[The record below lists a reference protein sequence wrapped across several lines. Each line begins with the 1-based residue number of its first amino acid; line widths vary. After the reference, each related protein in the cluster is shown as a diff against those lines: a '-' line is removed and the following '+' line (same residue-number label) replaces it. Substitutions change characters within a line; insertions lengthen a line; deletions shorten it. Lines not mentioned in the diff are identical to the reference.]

1 MKGSEIVQVEGG
13 HIIRATGRKDRHSK
27 VFTAKGPRDRRVRLS
42 AHTAIQFYD
51 VQDRLG
57 YDRPSKALDWLIQK
71 AKNAIN
77 QLNHELPPWNP
88 GTDNNAVLLAPSSDS
103 NPSSGEQANDQL
115 PENTSNSTNPSSFI
129 MQAADVNSMKSLF
142 PTNSV
147 NFPADN
153 FSNQGI
159 NILPRANSMFQAG
172 DLGLSLQSLQA
183 ADHENST
190 ENHHPA
196 GSNLM
201 GFHDQSSS
209 WNMEQQGYFPQGF
222 AFSQRDL
229 LQSNLFA
236 HSWIHNNERPFT
248 VAAEHNYQQPARSA
262 AAAARQSS
270 DSGNHFDL
278 GFHVLPAQFYPE
290 DGEGINR

>member
-1 MKGSEIVQVEGG
+1 MKGSEIVQVQGG

-77 QLNHELPPWNP
+77 QLNELPTWNP
-88 GTDNNAVLLAPSSDS
+88 STDNAVAPSSDS
-103 NPSSGEQANDQL
+103 NPCSGELAQDQPDIHL
-115 PENTSNSTNPSSFI
+115 ENTSNSNPSISTCSF
-129 MQAADVNSMKSLF
+129 MHAADVNSMKSLF

-147 NFPADN
+147 NYSD
-153 FSNQGI
+153 FSNEGI
-159 NILPRANSMFQAG
+159 IPRASFQAE

-183 ADHENST
+183 DQNSENPGH
-190 ENHHPA
+190 NPLPL
-196 GSNLM
+196 GSNNLM
-201 GFHDQSSS
+201 GFQDTFQRTDNWCNSSG
-209 WNMEQQGYFPQGF
+209 NMEAISQQGFFPQGF

-236 HSWIHNNERPFT
+236 HAWNERPSFA
-248 VAAEHNYQQPARSA
+248 VADHNYQPPRG
-262 AAAARQSS
+262 RQSS

-278 GFHVLPAQFYPE
+278 GFHVPAQFYDE
-290 DGEGINR
+290 DGEGMNR